1 MPSAN
6 GFDIHFEISDSED
19 EAEEIELE
27 ICEITEQDFN
37 FKEETETSYVEM
49 SRTEMVLE
57 LVIEMS
63 YSFEKDNR

>member
-27 ICEITEQDFN
+27 ICEITEQDFD
-37 FKEETETSYVEM
+37 FKEETETSYFEM
-49 SRTEMVLE
+49 SRSDRLLE
-57 LVIEMS
+57 VPSKFIQ
-63 YSFEKDNR
+63 F